1 MKNIFFKTTCFIFV
15 YMLLRLKPRLI
26 IPTFK
31 NKTIINPADSQQLSF
46 NLYNLN
52 YINNTEWFGNIPLSG
67 TLFGY
72 QLIPELEYQVSPKLM
87 MKAGIYLQKEF
98 GRPEYTTTRSHF

>member
-1 MKNIFFKTTCFIFV
+1 MKKNSVKISLAI
-15 YMLLRLKPRLI
+15 LLLVSVNLQAQIDYPV
-26 IPTFK
+26 FQ
-31 NKTIINPADSQQLSF
+31 NKTIINPVDSQQLSF

-72 QLIPELEYQVSPKLM
+72 QLIPE
-87 MKAGIYLQKEF
+87 KEW
-98 GRPEYTTTRSHF
+98 EDHSQY

>member
-1 MKNIFFKTTCFIFV
+1 MIIQ
-15 YMLLRLKPRLI
+15 LLKAKPKL
-26 IPTFK
+26 TL
-31 NKTIINPADSQQLSF
+31 ADSQQLSF

-72 QLIPELEYQVSPKLM
+72 QIIPEIEYQISPKLII
-87 MKAGIYLQKEF
+87 KGGIYLQKEF
-98 GRPEYTTTRSHF
+98 GRTEYTTVAPNVFGKI